1 VKSFQEFLKLVD
13 SRQGKLT
20 IQFEFLPVEPKKEL
34 TVSEIIDKNLKK
46 YSGVMEKLA
55 TPDAKETTNPNY
67 TDNLIKSLERIVEV
81 KVTPEETRYLNEEF
95 LADRKSKVVK
105 VEKESELQKGD
116 VVDIGLLPDEVEV
129 LEEVEVQEFLE
140 VDINPDKVSSSS
152 LEVLEVV
159 SEEKDVEVIQY
170 ITDGDPT
177 KGCRML
183 EVKKTH
189 KEENT
194 FPFHARQMD
203 AIDALRKSMNL
214 DEKDFNFQVASYSH
228 GKCSTLNEIHPDL
241 VDDFIEFLKDI
252 WRKNKVE
259 ELRTPGYV
267 APDEETGSTDAPRP
281 LSVESEEVVEVSS
294 EPSGPTRFTQEEINK
309 IDRLKLN
316 MNIINE
322 DQLDFFVRQW
332 SPALKGFDDIKSS
345 NLQDFIEFVYNR

>member
-1 VKSFQEFLKLVD
+1 
-13 SRQGKLT
+13 
-20 IQFEFLPVEPKKEL
+20 
-34 TVSEIIDKNLKK
+34 
-46 YSGVMEKLA
+46 M
-55 TPDAKETTNPNY
+55 
-67 TDNLIKSLERIVEV
+67 EV
-81 KVTPEETRYLNEEF
+81 KVTPEETKYLNEDF
-95 LADRKSKVVK
+95 LADRKPVVVK
-105 VEKESELQKGD
+105 KEEFLNVAFVSNPTD
-116 VVDIGLLPDEVEV
+116 PSCVVDIGLLPDEV
-129 LEEVEVQEFLE
+129 VEVQVVETKLKKEDLPDHSLRVVEEEVQEVLE

-241 VDDFIEFLKDI
+241 VDDFIEFLKDL

-267 APDEETGSTDAPRP
+267 APDEETGSTDAPMP
-281 LSVESEEVVEVSS
+281 LSVESEEVVEVVT

-322 DQLDFFVRQW
+322 DQLDFFVSQW